1 MQHDIEVEILKTL
14 MHQLDTDTN
23 VDAGEQVR
31 MSPSVY
37 ACPEV
42 AAREWQTF
50 FRDHPQ
56 LIGFSRDLPEP
67 GSFMTVDD
75 FGTPVLATR
84 GKDGRFRA
92 FLNVCRHRG
101 ARIANEARGTAN
113 RFFCTYHAW
122 GYANTGE
129 LLSVPQEDAFGEVDK
144 ACHGLIALP
153 AQERDGMLW
162 VHPKPDGVLDLDAVL
177 GGLAQEIA
185 AQGLGEYV
193 YADTKTI
200 DMRLNWKLANDTF
213 GETYHFA
220 KLHKDTLGR
229 IAYGDALAYE
239 EFGRNHRFVF
249 ARRSIDGLR
258 TRPEVDWRLVEG
270 ATLLYYL
277 FPNIQIVFG
286 VGRVSLVRLYPMPGD
301 PGRSITRITQ
311 YFTQAM
317 LDRVKAAERDPGVR
331 KITADMVYTT
341 MFQPGD
347 AMTLEALAEVFTST
361 IEHED
366 YVMGEQQQRSAES
379 GLIERVTFGRNEAA
393 LHHFHR
399 CFRDALGME
408 PLERVGAV

>member
-1 MQHDIEVEILKTL
+1 MHHDIQIEILKTL
-14 MHQLDTDTN
+14 MNQLDTGTN
-23 VDAGEQVR
+23 VDAGEQVH
-31 MSPSVY
+31 MSPYVY
-37 ACPEV
+37 ACPDV
-42 AAREWQTF
+42 AAREWQTL

-56 LIGFSRDLPEP
+56 MIGFSGDLPEP
-67 GSFMTVDD
+67 GSFLTVDD
-75 FGTPVLATR
+75 FGTPVLAVR
-84 GKDGRFRA
+84 AKDGGFRA
-92 FLNVCRHRG
+92 FLNICRHRG
-101 ARIANEARGTAN
+101 ARVANEERGRAS

-129 LLSVPQEDAFGEVDK
+129 LLSVPQEAAFGAVDK

-153 AQERDGMLW
+153 AEERDGMLW

-177 GGLAQEIA
+177 GGLAGEIA
-185 AQGLGEYV
+185 TQRLGDYV
-193 YADTKTI
+193 HSGDKTI
-200 DMRLNWKLANDTF
+200 EMRLNWKLANDRF

-239 EFGRNHRFVF
+239 EFGRNHRFCF
-249 ARRSIDGLR
+249 ARRAIDTIRL
-258 TRPEVDWRLVEG
+258 RPESEWRAIEG
-270 ATLLYYL
+270 ATVLYYL

-286 VGRVSLVRLYPMPGD
+286 EGRVSLVRLYPVAGE

-317 LDRVKAAERDPGVR
+317 LDRVRAAERDPNVF
-331 KITADMVYTT
+331 KLSADNVYTHD
-341 MFQPGD
+341 FRPGD
-347 AMTLEALAEVFTST
+347 AMTAEALAEVFTST
-361 IEHED
+361 IERED

-379 GLIERVTFGRNEAA
+379 GLIDRVTFGRNEAA

-408 PLERVGAV
+408 PLERVR